1 MRAVIRTYSGPG
13 AKKLFAELE
22 KNKAKI
28 ETLIK
33 PVKGLVSYSLVNT
46 GDGGMSVT
54 VCKDQ
59 KGIDDSVADRRRV
72 DQGKS
77 AERRDQADGHRGR
90 GRRSP
95 DLAGSERSAVV

>member
-33 PVKGLVSYSLVNT
+33 PVIGLVSYSLVST

-59 KGIDDSVADRRRV
+59 NGIDDSTRIAGEWIKQNLPSVAAKPSITE
-72 DQGKS
+72 G
-77 AERRDQADGHRGR
+77 
-90 GRRSP
+90 
-95 DLAGSERSAVV
+95 AVVVQLN

>member
-13 AKKLFAELE
+13 AKKLFVELE

-33 PVKGLVSYSLVNT
+33 PVKGLVSYSLVST

-59 KGIDDSVADRRRV
+59 KGIDDSTRIAGEWIKENLPSVATKPSITE
-72 DQGKS
+72 G
-77 AERRDQADGHRGR
+77 
-90 GRRSP
+90 
-95 DLAGSERSAVV
+95 AVVVHLN

>member
-13 AKKLFAELE
+13 AKKLLAELE

-33 PVKGLVSYSLVNT
+33 PVKGLVSYSLVST
-46 GDGGMSVT
+46 GDGGISVT

-59 KGIDDSVADRRRV
+59 KGIDDSTRIASEWIKENLPSVATKPSITE
-72 DQGKS
+72 G
-77 AERRDQADGHRGR
+77 
-90 GRRSP
+90 
-95 DLAGSERSAVV
+95 AVVVHLT

>member
-13 AKKLFAELE
+13 AKKLLAELE

-33 PVKGLVSYSLVNT
+33 PVKGLVSYSLVST
-46 GDGGMSVT
+46 GDGGISVT

-59 KGIDDSVADRRRV
+59 KGIDDSTRIASEWIKENLPRVAT
-72 DQGKS
+72 KPS
-77 AERRDQADGHRGR
+77 ITE
-90 GRRSP
+90 
-95 DLAGSERSAVV
+95 GSVVVHLT

>member
-46 GDGGMSVT
+46 GDDGMSVT

-59 KGIDDSVADRRRV
+59 KGIDDSVRIA
-72 DQGKS
+72 
-77 AERRDQADGHRGR
+77 AEWIKENLPTVATK
-90 GRRSP
+90 P
-95 DLAGSERSAVV
+95 TVTEGSVVVHLT